1 MKRSIV
7 TLTAVLC
14 FIASAF
20 TFIYADSWKIADSYA
35 VKFDGKGA
43 SGTFRG
49 LKGDI
54 VFDERDL
61 SNSRFNVSIDVGT
74 INTGNGLKNKHAK
87 SEKYFDAEKYPQIR
101 FTSKSIKQSDKGYT
115 ATGTMEIH
123 GVKKEF
129 SLPFKYSKTGTGALF
144 TSSFEINRLDYKIG
158 SSHWL
163 LGSTF
168 TVELSVPVTK

>member
-1 MKRSIV
+1 M
-7 TLTAVLC
+7 
-14 FIASAF
+14 ASAF
-20 TFIYADSWKIADSYA
+20 TLIHAGSWKISDDYA

-54 VFDERDL
+54 VFDEHDL
-61 SNSRFNVSIDVGT
+61 PGSRFNVSIQVNT
-74 INTGNGLKNKHAK
+74 VNTGIGLKNKHAK
-87 SEKYFDAEKYPQIR
+87 SEKYFDAEKYPLIR
-101 FTSKSIKQSDKGYT
+101 FTSSSIKKTEKGY
-115 ATGTMEIH
+115 AAGGTMEIH
-123 GVKKEF
+123 GVKKEI
-129 SLPFKYSKTGTGALF
+129 SLPFTYTKTSKGALF